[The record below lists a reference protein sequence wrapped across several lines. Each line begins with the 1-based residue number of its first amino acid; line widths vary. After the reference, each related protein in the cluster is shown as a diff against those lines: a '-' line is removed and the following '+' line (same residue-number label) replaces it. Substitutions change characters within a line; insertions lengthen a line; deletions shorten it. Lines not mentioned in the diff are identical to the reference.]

1 MKAREK
7 GFTLI
12 ELLTVIVIL
21 GVLIMLAAP
30 RMQNY
35 MTLMRLNGAARE
47 VLTDLTAARM
57 KAVNLNQTITVT
69 FYNSHQYK
77 QVDSKGTTLQDRDI
91 LSSYRD
97 ITLSSTGDAQF
108 HARGT
113 AVGTTV
119 TVTNPAGSKSVTVA
133 STGRVKI
140 N

>member
-12 ELLTVIVIL
+12 ELLTVVAIL
-21 GVLIMLAAP
+21 GILLMLALP

-97 ITLSSTGDAQF
+97 VTLSSTGNPQF